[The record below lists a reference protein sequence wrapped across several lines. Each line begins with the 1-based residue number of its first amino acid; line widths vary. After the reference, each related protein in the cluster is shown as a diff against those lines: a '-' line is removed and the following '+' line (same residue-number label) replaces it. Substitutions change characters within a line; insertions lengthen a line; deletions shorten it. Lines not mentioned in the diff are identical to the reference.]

1 MYMLPRNIY
10 TAFHIDTNRI
20 NARGSLDDMNLL
32 EKWAADDV
40 IAIDMSMIAYNE
52 ARQGNNRRRTEKAM
66 EHIYTHTHDTTPE
79 ERAKL
84 VAIQK
89 IVFPD
94 GILDVSQANDVEII
108 FNADK
113 YGCIL
118 ITNDGGSKRQPGG
131 ILGSANRLKRELG
144 IRIMSSND
152 AVAFVEEE
160 IRERDEQCRRIAHE
174 FNEALPAWVGKD

>member
-1 MYMLPRNIY
+1 MLPRNIY
-10 TAFHIDTNRI
+10 LAFHIDTNRI

-32 EKWAADDV
+32 EKWAANDV
-40 IAIDMSMIAYNE
+40 IAIDMSMVAYNE

-66 EHIYTHTHDTTPE
+66 EHIYTHTHATTAE
-79 ERAKL
+79 ERMKL

-94 GILDVSQANDVEII
+94 GISDASQANDVEII

-118 ITNDGGSKRQPGG
+118 ITNDGGSKSQPGG

-144 IRIMSSND
+144 IRVMSSNE
-152 AVAFVEEE
+152 AVAFVKEK
-160 IRERDEQCRRIAHE
+160 IRERDEHCRRFARE
-174 FNEALPAWVGKD
+174 VNDELPAWVGKD